1 MQRLALHANLHFC
14 SRFWTNRD
22 KVAHYCDIRVSYEM
36 RIVRWIRLMRAA
48 EYAMKTRLFTP
59 AEWQDIV

>member
-1 MQRLALHANLHFC
+1 M
-14 SRFWTNRD
+14 
-22 KVAHYCDIRVSYEM
+22 AHYCDIRVSYEM